1 MKGKIK
7 INDEL
12 KASYRRGIVK
22 ELYSRG
28 MITEQ
33 QYKRLLLQPLVQS
46 GFTKSQYT
54 AHEANIPGRGDMR
67 SCATTLLRI

>member
-1 MKGKIK
+1 MSIQLILIYILYKWGGFSEREIK

-22 ELYSRG
+22 ELYSRK

-33 QYKRLLLQPLVQS
+33 QYKRLLM
-46 GFTKSQYT
+46 K
-54 AHEANIPGRGDMR
+54 
-67 SCATTLLRI
+67 

>member
-22 ELYSRG
+22 ELYSRET
-28 MITEQ
+28 ITEQ
-33 QYKRLLLQPLVQS
+33 QYKRLLMKQ
-46 GFTKSQYT
+46 
-54 AHEANIPGRGDMR
+54 
-67 SCATTLLRI
+67 

>member
-7 INDEL
+7 INYEL

-22 ELYSRG
+22 EMYSRK

-33 QYKRLLLQPLVQS
+33 QYKRLLMKQRQ
-46 GFTKSQYT
+46 
-54 AHEANIPGRGDMR
+54 RGGIGG
-67 SCATTLLRI
+67 A

>member
-7 INDEL
+7 INDELKANEL

-22 ELYSRG
+22 ELYSRE

-33 QYKRLLLQPLVQS
+33 QYKRLLM
-46 GFTKSQYT
+46 K
-54 AHEANIPGRGDMR
+54 
-67 SCATTLLRI
+67 

>member
-22 ELYSRG
+22 ELYSRK

-33 QYKRLLLQPLVQS
+33 QYNGLL
-46 GFTKSQYT
+46 
-54 AHEANIPGRGDMR
+54 MR
-67 SCATTLLRI
+67 

>member
-22 ELYSRG
+22 ELYSRET
-28 MITEQ
+28 ITEQ
-33 QYKRLLLQPLVQS
+33 QYKRLIMKQ
-46 GFTKSQYT
+46 
-54 AHEANIPGRGDMR
+54 
-67 SCATTLLRI
+67 

>member
-22 ELYSRG
+22 ELCSRK

-33 QYKRLLLQPLVQS
+33 QYKGLLM
-46 GFTKSQYT
+46 K
-54 AHEANIPGRGDMR
+54 
-67 SCATTLLRI
+67 

>member
-1 MKGKIK
+1 VKGKIK

-33 QYKRLLLQPLVQS
+33 KYKRLLMKQ
-46 GFTKSQYT
+46 
-54 AHEANIPGRGDMR
+54 
-67 SCATTLLRI
+67 

>member
-22 ELYSRG
+22 EMYSRKDNG
-28 MITEQ
+28 AA
-33 QYKRLLLQPLVQS
+33 VQEVAYE
-46 GFTKSQYT
+46 TVT
-54 AHEANIPGRGDMR
+54 AGRCR
-67 SCATTLLRI
+67 QC